1 MEDYGI
7 LGRLDAVR
15 DRMSSA
21 CERAGRRP
29 DDVRL
34 VAVSKTYPPEMIE
47 AAVRGGCDCF
57 GESRLYEALPK
68 MDACPGNLEWHFIG
82 HLQRNKVQQVVPAF
96 ALIHAVDS
104 LRLLERIETVAEAV
118 GKRAAICLEVNVS
131 GEASKFGLAPA
142 EVPEVL
148 EAVNGMPH
156 VDVRGLMTMAP
167 FTPDAEAA
175 RPVFRRLR
183 ECRDRWAEQSGFA
196 LETLSMGM
204 SNDFEVAIEEGATL
218 VRVGT
223 CIFGKRPAEDGRESC
238 E

>member
-1 MEDYGI
+1 MDDYGI
-7 LGRLDAVR
+7 QERLASVR
-15 DRMSSA
+15 ERMAAA
-21 CERAGRRP
+21 CDRAGRHP
-29 DDVRL
+29 DEVRL
-34 VAVSKTYPPEMIE
+34 VAVSKTYPPDMVE

-57 GESRLYEALPK
+57 GESRVYEALPK
-68 MDACPGNLEWHFIG
+68 IEVCPGHLEWHFVG

-104 LRLLERIETVAEAV
+104 LRLLERVETVADAV

-131 GEASKFGLAPA
+131 GESSKFGLAPA
-142 EVPEVL
+142 DVPTVL
-148 EAVNGMPH
+148 EAANAMPH
-156 VDVRGLMTMAP
+156 VDVQGLMTMAP
-167 FTPDAEAA
+167 FSPEAESA

-183 ECRDRWAEQSGFA
+183 ECRDRWAAQSGFA

-204 SNDFEVAIEEGATL
+204 TNDFEVAIEEGATL

-223 CIFGKRPAEDGRESC
+223 GIFGRRPAADGRQPC

>member
-1 MEDYGI
+1 MVDYGI
-7 LGRLDAVR
+7 LGRLEVLR
-15 DRMSSA
+15 GRMAAA
-21 CERAGRRP
+21 CKRAGRRP
-29 DDVRL
+29 EEVRL
-34 VAVSKTYPPEMIE
+34 VAVSKTYPPEMVE

-68 MDACPGNLEWHFIG
+68 IEACPGNLEWHFIG

-104 LRLLERIETVAEAV
+104 LRLLERIETVAEVA
-118 GKRAAICLEVNVS
+118 GHRAAICLEVNVS

-142 EVPEVL
+142 DVPAVL
-148 EAVNGMPH
+148 EAAEGMSH

-167 FTPDAEAA
+167 FSPDSEAA

-183 ECRDRWAEQSGFA
+183 ECRDRWSQQSGFA

-218 VRVGT
+218 VRLGT
-223 CIFGKRPAEDGRESC
+223 GLFGKRPAVDGRESC

>member
-7 LGRLDAVR
+7 LGRLDALR
-15 DRMSSA
+15 ERMAAA
-21 CERAGRRP
+21 CERAGREP

-34 VAVSKTYPPEMIE
+34 VAVSKTYPPEMVE

-57 GESRLYEALPK
+57 GESRVYEALPK
-68 MDACPGNLEWHFIG
+68 IEACPGNLEWHFIG

-104 LRLLERIETVAEAV
+104 LRLLERIEAVAEVV
-118 GKRAAICLEVNVS
+118 GRRAAICLEVNVS
-131 GEASKFGLAPA
+131 GEASKFGLAPV
-142 EVPEVL
+142 EVPAVL
-148 EAVNGMPH
+148 EAINGMPH
-156 VDVRGLMTMAP
+156 VDVRGVMTMAP
-167 FTPDAEAA
+167 FSPDAEAA

-196 LETLSMGM
+196 LDTLSMGM

-223 CIFGKRPAEDGRESC
+223 GLFGKRPAENGRESC